1 MDNHHQRGSA
11 GKRDGAD
18 RAVTQNQWLMNFQR
32 SLTPPPDAA
41 PSSTEVVCTTFGR
54 IVKCQ

>member
-18 RAVTQNQWLMNFQR
+18 RAVTIQDLLSQKGHAKD
-32 SLTPPPDAA
+32 SVKHETV
-41 PSSTEVVCTTFGR
+41 SEVTSR
-54 IVKCQ
+54 